1 MPRLWIQPRIGHA
14 LVLAGVAGGFALSLA
29 FPIAWVLTAQATQ
42 FILTLGGVPSLLI
55 LPPNDPTLVVPTAD
69 GDVAFFSILVEC
81 SGLITVAIF
90 GMILAAT
97 MGLLQGPL
105 WFKGIWAGVGTGV
118 GIFWNINRLVLIA
131 SSTHYVG
138 LGAFEFVHFLFAPM
152 VDFLWMVVVWS
163 VGMSLMGRWAPEA
176 SS

>member
-1 MPRLWIQPRIGHA
+1 MPRLWLQPRIGHA
-14 LVLAGVAGGFALSLA
+14 LVLAGIAGAFALFLA
-29 FPIAWVLTAQATQ
+29 FPIAWTLTAQATHL
-42 FILTLGGVPSLLI
+42 ILTLGGVPSLVVF
-55 LPPNDPTLVVPTAD
+55 PPNDPTILVPTAE
-69 GDVAFFSILVEC
+69 GEIAAFSILIEC

-90 GMILAAT
+90 GLILAAT

-105 WFKGIWAGVGTGV
+105 WFKGIWIVLGTGV

-138 LGAFEFVHFLFAPM
+138 LGAFEAIHFLFAPM

-163 VGMSLMGRWAPEA
+163 LGMSIMGRWAPEVGA
-176 SS
+176 